1 MPSRRLL
8 KPLVFLVCLV
18 PFVALVA
25 AALQDQLGANPIQA
39 ITHVTGDWALRFIL
53 ISLAVTP
60 LRRLSGWNG
69 VIAYRRMLGLFAF
82 FYAAMHFSTY
92 IVLDQFFDWQAI
104 GKDIAKRP
112 FITIG
117 FLALVALTPLAIT
130 STKGWIRRLGRRW
143 QQLHRLVYVAAV
155 AGVVHYLWLVKA
167 DRTRPLTYGAVLAV
181 LLGIRVW
188 YAWQRPR
195 ATPQRVRPAGAETTS
210 PAS

>member
-25 AALQDQLGANPIQA
+25 AALRDQLGANPIQA
-39 ITHVTGDWALRFIL
+39 ITHATGDWALRFIL

-112 FITIG
+112 FITVG

-195 ATPQRVRPAGAETTS
+195 ATPQRVRSAGAETTS